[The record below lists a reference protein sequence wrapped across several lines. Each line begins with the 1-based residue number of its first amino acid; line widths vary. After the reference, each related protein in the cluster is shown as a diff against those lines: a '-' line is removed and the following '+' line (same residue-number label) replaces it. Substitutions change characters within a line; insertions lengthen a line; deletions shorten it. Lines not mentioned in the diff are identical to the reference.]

1 MYLARSMLEDDHY
14 IVNTR
19 NAHIDTSAF
28 ERELFD
34 RLSVLQD
41 AAENEIYESVYE
53 GVFSWTNVAPSEP
66 DEDRLVCR
74 YLTPAKFLRFL
85 DSRLVNFPAAT
96 QFADRW
102 ECSIPKDY
110 NNAILRVLNK
120 MDRSAA
126 GWTGYVR
133 KKADWW
139 NVSCWTQLADY
150 FDDHLMWDSYAD
162 GPHGVGVTIRYGPL
176 KAHLARAAK
185 QLDAD
190 GHLQSGLVN
199 YETLSILPFNK
210 HYMFRNEKEVR
221 FAFRGFQPGA
231 TSISIDEIFN
241 LFGVRIS
248 PAATE
253 DHHDMV
259 RTLWL
264 RYGGEDRIQWP
275 R

>member
-1 MYLARSMLEDDHY
+1 MD
-14 IVNTR
+14 
-19 NAHIDTSAF
+19 
-28 ERELFD
+28 
-34 RLSVLQD
+34 
-41 AAENEIYESVYE
+41 
-53 GVFSWTNVAPSEP
+53 
-66 DEDRLVCR
+66 
-74 YLTPAKFLRFL
+74 
-85 DSRLVNFPAAT
+85 FPAAT

-102 ECSIPKDY
+102 ECSIPEVY
-110 NNAILRVLNK
+110 NNTILSVLHE
-120 MDRSAA
+120 MGRSAA

-133 KKADWW
+133 TKAAGR
-139 NVSCWTQLADY
+139 NVSCWTQLEDY

-162 GPHGVGVTIRYGPL
+162 GPQGVGVTIRYGPL
-176 KAHLARAAK
+176 KAYLARAAK
-185 QLDAD
+185 QLDVD

-199 YETLSILPFNK
+199 YEALSILPFNK

-253 DHHDMV
+253 DHHDLV